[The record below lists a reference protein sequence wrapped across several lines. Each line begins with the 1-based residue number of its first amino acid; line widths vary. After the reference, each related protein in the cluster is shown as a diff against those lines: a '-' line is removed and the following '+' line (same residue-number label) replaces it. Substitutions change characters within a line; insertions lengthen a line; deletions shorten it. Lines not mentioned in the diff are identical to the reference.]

1 MRASRLMTLVS
12 LLQARGQMST
22 TELAAELEVSPR
34 TVLRDLDV
42 LSGAGIPVYAAR
54 GRHGGFALLDGFTS
68 DLPAVRRSP
77 RRRTPGP
84 AGATPG
90 PAGAT
95 PGPVGGALDGPVDGS
110 ASGPSRALIR
120 ISPRGR
126 RLAALLGRPDGLRLR
141 RQQSAPAVRAND
153 GVTELPGRED
163 GQEGERADWVEA
175 WMRFGTAE
183 GAVLDLLALG
193 PEVEVLQ
200 PAELRS
206 ELRRAGRR
214 IAALNA
220 GPG

>member
-12 LLQARGQMST
+12 LLQSRGRMST
-22 TELAAELEVSPR
+22 TELAAALEVSPR
-34 TVLRDLDV
+34 TVLRDLDA
-42 LSGAGIPVYAAR
+42 LSSSGIPVYAAR

-68 DLPAVRRSP
+68 ELPEVRRP
-77 RRRTPGP
+77 PGRPTPGP
-84 AGATPG
+84 AGGSGDG
-90 PAGAT
+90 PAG
-95 PGPVGGALDGPVDGS
+95 GSVDGPAGGSGDGP
-110 ASGPSRALIR
+110 ASGPARGLIR

-141 RQQSAPAVRAND
+141 RQQSAPA
-153 GVTELPGRED
+153 ERE
-163 GQEGERADWVEA
+163 DWVEA
-175 WMRFGTAE
+175 WIRFGTAE

-214 IAALNA
+214 IAALHA